1 MGLSYLPRV
10 CLMSQQGPILVIG
23 NSGRPS
29 FAAALDDAGMFP
41 VIDGDWT
48 NAVRAVSDVQPAAV
62 VVDMAGVD
70 QARFEAL
77 ARQIDRRKPYVPLI
91 AVEPEGAL
99 PENAL
104 PLSLSGGNYDRLIPR
119 LRAALRV
126 RALNATVLRRL
137 ADEPPGPTRLIEND
151 STLHATVLLIG
162 RGGAFPALSVAL
174 GERAGVVGA
183 FSIEAAAGHLANRDI
198 DGIVIS
204 EGFTAR
210 VVDAFLTVLS
220 EDARFRKLPVVL
232 TADELAPAYELPNL
246 EIITGE
252 PAHIAA
258 NTLPLVR
265 QHALEAQLGRTL
277 RSIEAKGLLD
287 PQTGLLTPAAFERDF
302 AGAVSQTLAE
312 GGGLAVARFA
322 FDPEHPRAQFD
333 GARIISRL
341 MRKMDFGAARPDGS
355 VIVVFSDTDLRNAH
369 AIARRLSA
377 VMRHTATGRRGA
389 RNEPVVTIAGLGPKD
404 SAKSLLALLYNE
416 TRAAS

>member
-1 MGLSYLPRV
+1 
-10 CLMSQQGPILVIG
+10 MSQQGPILIIG
-23 NSGRPS
+23 HNGRPS
-29 FAAALDDAGMFP
+29 FAAALDEAGLFP
-41 VIDGDWT
+41 VVDADWS
-48 NAVRAVSDVQPAAV
+48 NAVRAISDIQPAAV
-62 VVDMAGVD
+62 VADMTGVD
-70 QARFEAL
+70 HARFEAL
-77 ARQIDRRKPYVPLI
+77 AQQIGRRKPYLPLI
-91 AVEPEGAL
+91 AVEPQGEL

-104 PLSLSGGNYDRLIPR
+104 PLTLSGGNYDRLIPR

-137 ADEPPGPTRLIEND
+137 AAEPPGATKLMEND
-151 STLHATVLLIG
+151 PALHASVLLIG
-162 RGGAFPALSVAL
+162 RGGCFPALSVAL

-183 FSIEAAAGHLANRDI
+183 FSIEAAANHLANRDI

-204 EGFTAR
+204 EGFTLR
-210 VVDAFLTVLS
+210 VVAAFLTVLS
-220 EDARFRKLPVVL
+220 EDARFRHLPVVL
-232 TADELAPAYELPNL
+232 TSDELAPTYELPNL

-258 NTLPLVR
+258 NALPLVR
-265 QHALEAQLGRTL
+265 QHALEAQLGRSL
-277 RSIEAKGLLD
+277 RAIEAKGLLD
-287 PQTGLLTPAAFERDF
+287 PQTGLLTPAAFESDF

-322 FDPEHPRAQFD
+322 FDPEQPRAQFD

-377 VMRHTATGRRGA
+377 VMRHTTTGRRGD
-389 RNEPVVTIAGLGPKD
+389 RNEPVVTVAALGPRD
-404 SAKSLLALLYNE
+404 SAKSLLGLLYHE
-416 TRAAS
+416 TQREAS

>member
-1 MGLSYLPRV
+1 
-10 CLMSQQGPILVIG
+10 MSQQGPILIIG
-23 NSGRPS
+23 HSGRPS
-29 FAAALDDAGMFP
+29 FADALDEAGLFP
-41 VIDGDWT
+41 VIDANWS

-62 VVDMAGVD
+62 MVDMAGTDV
-70 QARFEAL
+70 ARFAAL
-77 ARQIDRRKPYVPLI
+77 AQQIGRRRPYVPLI
-91 AVEPEGAL
+91 AVEPECEL

-104 PLSLSGGNYDRLIPR
+104 PLALSRGNYDRLIPR

-137 ADEPPGPTRLIEND
+137 ADGPQGETRLIED
-151 STLHATVLLIG
+151 ETLHATVLLIG
-162 RGGAFPALSVAL
+162 RGGCFPALSVAL

-183 FSIEAAAGHLANRDI
+183 FSIEAAANHLAHRDI

-204 EGFTAR
+204 EGFTTR

-220 EDARFRKLPVVL
+220 EDARFRHLPVVL
-232 TADELAPAYELPNL
+232 TSNELAPSYELPNL

-258 NTLPLVR
+258 NALPLVR

-277 RSIEAKGLLD
+277 RAIEAKGLLD
-287 PQTGLLTPAAFERDF
+287 PKTGLLTSSAFERDF

-312 GGGLAVARFA
+312 GGGLSVARFA
-322 FDPEHPRAQFD
+322 FDPEQPRAQFD

-341 MRKMDFGAARPDGS
+341 MRRMDFGVARPDGS

-369 AIARRLSA
+369 AVARRLTA
-377 VMRHTATGRRGA
+377 VMRHTATGRRGV
-389 RNEPVVTIAGLGPKD
+389 RNEPVVTLAALGPKD
-404 SAKSLLALLYNE
+404 SAQSLLGLLYNE
-416 TRAAS
+416 ARAAS